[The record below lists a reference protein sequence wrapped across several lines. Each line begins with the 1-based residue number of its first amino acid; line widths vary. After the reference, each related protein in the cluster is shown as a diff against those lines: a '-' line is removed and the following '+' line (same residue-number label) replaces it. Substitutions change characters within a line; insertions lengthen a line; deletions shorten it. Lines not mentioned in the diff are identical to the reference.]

1 LSHADLQTEILSFKM
16 AAVSW
21 GGMMSAIALQRQF

>member
-16 AAVSW
+16 AAVSLW
-21 GGMMSAIALQRQF
+21 KLTVTMETEVPK